1 MRALDRSV
9 PVYRRTF
16 ATPGSAGE
24 RECAPSHMILTTIGA
39 LSNTELGKGQIS
51 TVLMVRSRLV
61 SPELGWTFIF
71 FLFDSALGSLLDS
84 RDGSMTDVCRS
95 HNFLD

>member
-1 MRALDRSV
+1 MQTA
-9 PVYRRTF
+9 
-16 ATPGSAGE
+16 
-24 RECAPSHMILTTIGA
+24 IGA

-61 SPELGWTFIF
+61 SPELEWTFIF

-84 RDGSMTDVCRS
+84 RDSSMTHVCRS